1 MEVGKGGRKK
11 VCQMLVLLVYLQS
24 QGRWVKARG
33 LENSHITGR
42 QTEINVSQV
51 FLQGKRPKLLTEE
64 IHYCTLMCITLC
76 ALLARMNVVGNAVVV
91 SLTHGHRTA

>member
-1 MEVGKGGRKK
+1 MEVGKGGRKR

-51 FLQGKRPKLLTEE
+51 FSTRKEAETTHRRDPLL
-64 IHYCTLMCITLC
+64 HFNVYNFMC
-76 ALLARMNVVGNAVVV
+76 
-91 SLTHGHRTA
+91 SLSEDERCG